1 MGVLDSSFLV
11 LPFGNDL
18 VVVGLVAS
26 HHHGAPWYVLAAA
39 CGSCLGVLLLALV
52 CQKLGEEGIRRVA
65 GDKKYDSLKNRIG
78 KNSGIAIFLGGIAPP
93 PFPFTMVI
101 GAAAAL
107 DYSIWRIL
115 AINFLARALRFAL
128 LAWLAIKFGRE
139 VLAIAKSSPFEWTM
153 GVFIFLCLAGS
164 AFSLWRWF
172 RRSRSPKQKTSA

>member
-18 VVVGLVAS
+18 LVVGLVAN

-39 CGSCLGVLLLALV
+39 SGSCVGVLLLALV
-52 CQKLGEEGIRRVA
+52 CRKLGEEGLRKMA

-78 KNSGIAIFLGGIAPP
+78 KNSGFAIFLGGIAPP

-115 AINFLARALRFAL
+115 AINFLARGLRFAL
-128 LAWLAIKFGRE
+128 LAWLAMKFGRE
-139 VLAIAKSSPFEWTM
+139 VLAIAKSSPFEWAM

-164 AFSLWRWF
+164 AFSIWRWF
-172 RRSRSPKQKTSA
+172 RHTRGSKQK